1 MANTQQTKKTK
12 QNLGRLKKMK
22 TLVSFYSRHGHT
34 EKVARMIAK
43 FMKADL
49 EIIRDKKSR
58 DHLITWQQ
66 GAFDEDLE
74 KPTKIKPTKYN
85 PKDYDLVIIGTPIWN
100 GITPAIYTYLTNNK
114 GKFKKTAFFIT
125 FAAAADN
132 AAYFMGTL
140 SKPSKHVLELQDR
153 QIKLGEHRK
162 LIKGFCRKL
171 R

>member
-1 MANTQQTKKTK
+1 
-12 QNLGRLKKMK
+12 MK
-22 TLVSFYSRHGHT
+22 TLVAYYSLTKHT
-34 EKVARMIAK
+34 KQVAEMIAK
-43 FMKADL
+43 FMNADL
-49 EIIRDKKSR
+49 EEIQDTKPR

-66 GAFDEDLE
+66 GAFDEELE
-74 KPTKIKPTKYN
+74 KPTKIKATKYN

-162 LIKGFCRKL
+162 LVKGFCRNL